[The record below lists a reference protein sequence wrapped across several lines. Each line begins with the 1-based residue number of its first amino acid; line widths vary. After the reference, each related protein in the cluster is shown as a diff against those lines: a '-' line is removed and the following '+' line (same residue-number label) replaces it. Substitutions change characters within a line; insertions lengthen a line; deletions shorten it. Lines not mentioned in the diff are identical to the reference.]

1 MYFSLGK
8 SKLPGYLMVL
18 GLNRPRDPIAVRKLS
33 GGKSQS
39 VLFSDGRTRC
49 VLK

>member
-1 MYFSLGK
+1 MYFSLEK
-8 SKLPGYLMVL
+8 SELLGYLMVL
-18 GLNRPRDPIAVRKLS
+18 GLNRLSDPIAVRNQS
-33 GGKSQS
+33 GKKSQS